1 MVMIMIINNSNLK
14 RFGISSHMLL
24 IGLIPIM
31 LLGATVGPQTA
42 VYAGSNNEVSC
53 YERGL
58 IDGEDHPFSQSTYG
72 KCGDDYYQGFIEGC
86 MSVEGNDR
94 SICESAT
101 DA

>member
-1 MVMIMIINNSNLK
+1 MFYPNTSQSRGL
-14 RFGISSHMLL
+14 SYQ
-24 IGLIPIM
+24 IGLMLTILPI
-31 LLGATVGPQTA
+31 LFITIGGITSANATDK
-42 VYAGSNNEVSC
+42 EVSC

-58 IDGEDHPFSQSTYG
+58 IDGEDHPFNQSTYG